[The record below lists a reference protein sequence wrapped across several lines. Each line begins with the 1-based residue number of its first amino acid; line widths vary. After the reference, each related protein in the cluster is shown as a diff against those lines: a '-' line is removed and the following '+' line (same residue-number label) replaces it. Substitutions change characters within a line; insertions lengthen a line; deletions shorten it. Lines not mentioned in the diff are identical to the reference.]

1 MNAKKM
7 FQYNQLSVGSKVKA
21 ELRNKQNQGLR
32 EGLILGLL
40 FFTGLFCLLTTT
52 PPFNFEQII

>member
-7 FQYNQLSVGSKVKA
+7 FQYNQLSVGAKVKA

-52 PPFNFEQII
+52 PPFYFE